1 MRKLQRIRAAFPDSN
16 IDAFD
21 DIGQDE
27 LMTLQIEHVNQ
38 AEKFAVEREALRAE
52 LVSVRS
58 AAFFE
63 CICDC
68 CSGSCALVCFSSVL

>member
-38 AEKFAVEREALRAE
+38 AEQFEVERQALQAE

-58 AAFFE
+58 AALFE

-68 CSGSCALVCFSSVL
+68 YAGSCSSVL